1 MNYWLPRDALP
12 TLTNELQKRT
22 AVALKTLFEAKHLYQ
37 KQAVDSPKEII
48 AGIIEKLNQHGQ
60 DRPYFQHQLRVAG
73 IDPVLFRSPTNGTP
87 ARIEAQNPVRK
98 RRKFSAASRRKMAL
112 AQQARWAR
120 VKGEIAPPPATVK
133 TPKPKR
139 RISPEGLKRIIAAT
153 KKRWRL
159 QRAAKKAALAR
170 KAAPKKVAGK
180 AAVKKAPPTKAVKK
194 FAPARKSAVK
204 TAAPAPTTV
213 PDQMQVGG

>member
-120 VKGEIAPPPATVK
+120 VKGEIAPPPAT
-133 TPKPKR
+133 PKAPKR
-139 RISPEGLKRIIAAT
+139 RISAEGMKRIIAAT

-159 QRAAKKAALAR
+159 QRAAAKSALASKVAPR
-170 KAAPKKVAGK
+170 KAAAKR
-180 AAVKKAPPTKAVKK
+180 AVKKA
-194 FAPARKSAVK
+194 
-204 TAAPAPTTV
+204 APAPPTA
-213 PDQMQVGG
+213 PDQMQAVG